1 MLDKGE
7 QENFEVK
14 YQEDTKHN
22 LAPFF
27 AVVNVHSPEMAINAL
42 QIGQRLRRGTMH
54 VKRV

>member
-7 QENFEVK
+7 QDIFEVK

-42 QIGQRLRRGTMH
+42 GKLGNDSAGAQCM
-54 VKRV
+54 